1 MNKMDLTFSLVI
13 ARFRESLEDVKDLI
27 SKFHKLN
34 PKVYIYNKDDI
45 SNINKEILGFED
57 LDIFIEN
64 LPNLGRE
71 GHTVL
76 YHLHKY
82 YEHLTDVIYFI
93 PASYKNKLTY
103 PETCASGCMFQTLE
117 NFHLLSSYQD
127 NLDNWYPWVLDSWG
141 GTHSENSKVAT
152 QVNYVKCRSRP
163 FGKWILENVLSPLNL
178 HYLLNP
184 LKNGLCGF
192 IQTIKERVHKIPRDL
207 IKTWINEFEEDGP
220 NSEVGH
226 YWERTW
232 GTILGSFNTSL
243 PIKDI
248 KNSLIL
254 NKNVS
259 INSVNYPELSFSNFN
274 INHFKIHKSLDVFQ
288 LTDPLNSKE
297 KCISIKYDGKYLCSD
312 KSDLLILKDF
322 QDTEE
327 FKNSATFRVYQG
339 LCLEAQDTKNI
350 NIVSFESYDK
360 PNYFIRHTG
369 YVLYTHHIFNSDLYK
384 LDASFEIIQV
394 L

>member
-1 MNKMDLTFSLVI
+1 MDLTYSLVI

-45 SNINKEILGFED
+45 SNIDNED
-57 LDIFIEN
+57 LQDFNLEIIIEN

-71 GHTVL
+71 AHTIL
-76 YHLHKY
+76 YHSYKY
-82 YEHLTDVIYFI
+82 YEDLTDVIYFI
-93 PASYKNKLTY
+93 PASYKNKNH
-103 PETCASGCMFQTLE
+103 PETCAPGCIFQTVE
-117 NFHLLSSYQD
+117 NFQLLNSYRD

-141 GTHSENSKVAT
+141 GTHSENSKVAI
-152 QVNYVKCRSRP
+152 QVNYIKCRSRP
-163 FGKWILENVLSPLNL
+163 FGKWILENVLSPLNIP
-178 HYLLNP
+178 YFLNP

-192 IQTIKERVHKIPRDL
+192 VQTIKERINKIPRNL
-207 IKTWINEFEEDGP
+207 IKTWIKEIEEDGP
-220 NSEVGH
+220 NSEVCH
-226 YWERTW
+226 YWERSW
-232 GTILGSFNTSL
+232 GTVLGNFNTSL

-248 KNSLIL
+248 QNSLIL
-254 NKNVS
+254 NKDIM

-274 INHFKIHKSLDVFQ
+274 TNYFKIQKTLDLFQ

-297 KCISIKYDGKYLCSD
+297 KCISIKFNGKYLCSD
-312 KSDLLILKDF
+312 KSDLILLKDF

-327 FKNSATFRVYQG
+327 FKNSATFRVYKG
-339 LCLEAQDTKNI
+339 LCLGTYDTEKANMSK
-350 NIVSFESYDK
+350 IVSFESYDK